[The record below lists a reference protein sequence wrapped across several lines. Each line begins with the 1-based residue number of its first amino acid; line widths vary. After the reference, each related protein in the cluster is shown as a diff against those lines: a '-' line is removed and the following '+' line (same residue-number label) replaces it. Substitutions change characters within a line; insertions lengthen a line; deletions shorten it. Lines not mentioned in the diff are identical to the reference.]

1 MVSPS
6 RLAASSASKKTA
18 SPPSIGSSSKL
29 PAASDALV
37 SSYRLGTA
45 ATIAPK
51 SGATV
56 RSLGDEAPLQA
67 PPAHVLP
74 EHVSSS
80 EDNDHNNL
88 DPASSNLSATGTLI
102 DGDNNSG
109 SASSPVKV
117 TKPSGVPLR
126 PKARAPKKTLG
137 KRPRA
142 DSNATSAGSNKAA
155 VVPAKKRVRSSALMR
170 SAPRATSTTTPG
182 GLAGNSEFMYIHSS
196 FLLPLHRNKAKQ

>member
-18 SPPSIGSSSKL
+18 SPPSSGSSSKQ
-29 PAASDALV
+29 PTTSDALV

-45 ATIAPK
+45 ATIAPN

-56 RSLGDEAPLQA
+56 RSLKNEATLQA
-67 PPAHVLP
+67 PSAHVLP
-74 EHVSSS
+74 EHISSS
-80 EDNDHNNL
+80 EDNNHNSPN
-88 DPASSNLSATGTLI
+88 PASSNVSATGTLV
-102 DGDNNSG
+102 DGDE
-109 SASSPVKV
+109 SASSSKKV
-117 TKPSGVPLR
+117 TNSSGVPSR
-126 PKARAPKKTLG
+126 PKAKAPKKTLG

-182 GLAGNSEFMYIHSS
+182 GLAGNSEFMYVHSS
-196 FLLPLHRNKAKQ
+196 SLLLFTQI